1 MRLLYQALATFLLLH
16 STLVFAENSNKTE
29 TQKNSFI
36 LSLSGFS
43 NDQIDRYQKR
53 INENQMSEPGDL
65 IYKILLHYETI
76 QSEQEVLNEKN
87 AQLNQS
93 YGAFMPEISLNATQP
108 LYNKKQIYQPLL
120 YVRLK
125 QPVINALNDYTGLLA
140 AKDNIQISRLT
151 LQQEIQN
158 IFLESVKSIY
168 NYKMVGLQLEIK
180 ENSISL
186 TNDRIHYLTK
196 RVSLGKSSESE
207 VLSSKAR
214 LERLKAEKESLKAA
228 LYKEG
233 EHLMLLAHLEKTP
246 SEIRINSEM
255 NSDMQQTDLFH
266 RVAQRPDTL
275 TSLLIIAREEHN
287 LLKAK
292 GEFLPSI
299 FLQADYYIN
308 DNNSINR
315 IQPYNQG
322 NFSINAVASLPL
334 FSGFK
339 NYFKV
344 KEFQS
349 RVQSSKINNELVQKK
364 AKNEIMNNYNAYL
377 SAYNESLSYKSAYE
391 MAQKS
396 YALVQEEYKYGR
408 VTNLEVLS
416 ALMEM
421 QDIYSLLV
429 SSQYRYY
436 LARVELEVSLNKSI
450 GEIIATL

>member
-315 IQPYNQG
+315 MQP
-322 NFSINAVASLPL
+322 
-334 FSGFK
+334 
-339 NYFKV
+339 
-344 KEFQS
+344 
-349 RVQSSKINNELVQKK
+349 
-364 AKNEIMNNYNAYL
+364 
-377 SAYNESLSYKSAYE
+377 
-391 MAQKS
+391 
-396 YALVQEEYKYGR
+396 
-408 VTNLEVLS
+408 
-416 ALMEM
+416 
-421 QDIYSLLV
+421 
-429 SSQYRYY
+429 
-436 LARVELEVSLNKSI
+436 
-450 GEIIATL
+450 